1 MDVAC
6 YPSQLT
12 INARFSQIG
21 NLTCSVCYGYNFPN
35 WENCVTMRLL
45 GRQNLQLLLRS
56 DDFIRKWVLS
66 WVSELTYANWRE
78 PSDVVNQFP
87 KVRLS
92 ESGHFVFPIN
102 NSNKEVCIQIAFQQ
116 GVAVII
122 GVQ

>member
-1 MDVAC
+1 MDVTC
-6 YPSQLT
+6 YPFQLT
-12 INARFSQIG
+12 INACVSQIG
-21 NLTCSVCYGYNFPN
+21 NLTCSVFRVYNFPN
-35 WENCVTMRLL
+35 WEICVAMRLL
-45 GRQNLQLLLRS
+45 GRQNLQLLLCS